1 MKQNIAKVFTFS
13 LLASSISFTSCVD
26 NEKTLFN
33 ADQLKQTYEETFPVK
48 NIDPNGDWTMSHKVT
63 AHVSVNGDLG
73 TDYKIQ
79 IFDADPLS
87 SESTAKILAEGTAN
101 QSTTL
106 NVVMDCATALNK
118 VFVARIDKRGHLGN
132 HGYYMVQP
140 VAIENG
146 EVTAHL
152 GYEKDVPTRS
162 MSRAVTTTGIPA
174 MEAPYTAD
182 FISGKKKIATDVQA
196 GWDLGAGSGWSGNY
210 NEYPVFMQSER
221 WFKIPAG
228 TFRDGF
234 TTTGASGGA
243 QAVKVI
249 VPQGSTWV
257 IENSNKFSDI
267 TEIIVENG
275 GTAEIAKNAS
285 LILTKASYITVM
297 PGGSI
302 VGEGTIEIT
311 NSSAGL
317 SNYNAGMIDCNLLK
331 IEGGG
336 SGVDFMNYGTLKL
349 NSYKASTNGT
359 TLINHGTIE
368 AITIDGNNNTNI
380 KNGCYLKT
388 GKFQFGALVMGNTSE
403 AICEE
408 LTGNGN
414 DNNIEMEAQSML
426 TCTGKA
432 NLYRTV
438 TGPKKG
444 TALLRIHTIDDT
456 SGLAYSTSKVT
467 NNIIC
472 EITDQTSN
480 GKNQWEWSPF
490 DWLVYK
496 GLQQGATYCNPGK
509 ADFILPADGECIKE
523 GYNSDENPDDVEIR
537 NAVYSYAFED
547 NYPQAGDYDFN
558 DIVLNV
564 KLPAAGN
571 DVKELKYTVDLRAVG
586 AVKQLGAGLRIR
598 GIDKSNVEEVSF
610 DAGATQ
616 RTNSLNSGIFENAS
630 YETNGNELVI
640 PLFGDAHYVYGYT
653 GSQRPMLNTGNAST
667 PLTDI
672 YTLEVNIKLKNAI
685 SIPSVTDGLDFF
697 IAYQGGAQKRT
708 EIHLNQFNSA
718 TANGQLADKEVLE
731 VIKAVN
737 NTWALCV
744 PEKFAYPTETTV
756 ITNAYSKFADW
767 AHDQSTNTDWYN
779 TVSSNK
785 VMKY

>member
-13 LLASSISFTSCVD
+13 LLAFSISFTSCVD

-118 VFVARIDKRGHLGN
+118 VFVARIDN
-132 HGYYMVQP
+132 HGHYMVQP

-146 EVTAHL
+146 EVTAQL
-152 GYEKDVPTRS
+152 GHEKDVPTRS

-174 MEAPYTAD
+174 MAAPYTAD
-182 FISGKKKIATDVQA
+182 DISSKKAIATDVQA
-196 GWDLGAGSGWSGNY
+196 DWDLGAGFGWF
-210 NEYPVFMQSER
+210 EYAKLPVFKEKER
-221 WFKIPAG
+221 WFKIQSG
-228 TFRDGF
+228 TFNKGF
-234 TTTGASGGA
+234 TTTGTSGGA

-249 VPQGSTWV
+249 VPQGSTWI
-257 IENSNKFSDI
+257 IESSYQFSDI

-275 GTAEIAKNAS
+275 GKVEIAKNAS
-285 LILTKASYITVM
+285 LVLTNKSYLTVM

-302 VGEGTIEIT
+302 TGKGTIQIT
-311 NSSAGL
+311 NGSSGFK
-317 SNYNAGMIDCNLLK
+317 NYNAGTINCSVLDFN
-331 IEGGG
+331 GGV
-336 SGVDFMNYGTLKL
+336 GVFYNYGLL
-349 NSYKASTNGT
+349 QLERYEASTNGME
-359 TLINHGTIE
+359 LVNHGTME
-368 AITIDGNNNTNI
+368 AESINGNNNTNI

-388 GKFQFGALVMGNTSE
+388 GKFQFGTLVMGNTSE

-408 LTGNGN
+408 LGYNGN
-414 DNNIEMEAQSML
+414 DNDIVMEAQSML

-432 NLYRTV
+432 SLYRTV
-438 TGPKKG
+438 TGPTVG
-444 TALLRIHTIDDT
+444 TALLRINEIANL
-456 SGLAYSTSKVT
+456 SGLAQSNSKVT

-472 EITDQTSN
+472 EITDQTYK
-480 GKNQWEWSPF
+480 GEAHYDWSPF
-490 DWLVYK
+490 AWLVNK

-564 KLPAAGN
+564 NLPAAGN
-571 DVKELKYTVDLRAVG
+571 DVKELKYTVNLRAVG

-610 DAGATQ
+610 GAGAT

>member
-13 LLASSISFTSCVD
+13 LLASSISFISCVD
-26 NEKTLFN
+26 NEKNLFD
-33 ADQLKQTYEETFPVK
+33 ADQLKQIYEETFPVK
-48 NIDPNGDWTMSHKVT
+48 NIDPDGDWTLSRSVT
-63 AHVSVNGDLG
+63 AHILVSGYEGVN
-73 TDYKIQ
+73 YKIR

-87 SESTAKILAEGTAN
+87 SESTAKILAEEDATQG
-101 QSTTL
+101 TTL
-106 NVVMDCATALNK
+106 TVVFDCATALNK
-118 VFVARIDKRGHLGN
+118 VFVARVDEHE
-132 HGYYMVQP
+132 HYMVQP

-146 EVTAHL
+146 EVTARL
-152 GYEKDVPTRS
+152 GYADVSTRS
-162 MSRAVTTTGIPA
+162 MSRAVTTGIPT
-174 MEAPYTAD
+174 MKAPYTAD
-182 FISGKKKIATDVQA
+182 FISAKKEDATPVEA
-196 GWDLGAGSGWSGNY
+196 GWDLSAGPGWF
-210 NEYPVFMQSER
+210 EYAKLPVFKEKIR
-221 WFKIPAG
+221 WFKIPSGIFKAG
-228 TFRDGF
+228 LKTSG
-234 TTTGASGGA
+234 TSGGA
-243 QAVKVI
+243 EAIKII
-249 VPQGSTWV
+249 VPQGSTWM
-257 IENSNKFSDI
+257 IENSNQFDNI

-275 GTAEIAKNAS
+275 GIIKIAENAT
-285 LILTKASYITVM
+285 LILTQASYITVM

-302 VGEGTIEIT
+302 MGKGTIYMT
-311 NSSAGL
+311 NGSAGFT
-317 SNYNAGMIDCNLLK
+317 NYNAGIIDCDLLK
-331 IEGGG
+331 IDGGG

-349 NSYKASTNGT
+349 NSYRASTAGT
-359 TLINHGTIE
+359 TLTNHGTIE
-368 AITIDGNNNTNI
+368 AVTIDGNNNTHI

-388 GKFQFGALVMGNTSE
+388 GKFQFGTLVMGNTSE

-408 LTGNGN
+408 LGYNGN
-414 DNNIEMEAQSML
+414 DNDIVMEAQSML

-432 NLYRTV
+432 SLYRTV
-438 TGPKKG
+438 TGPTVG
-444 TALLRIHTIDDT
+444 TALLRINEIANL
-456 SGLAYSTSKVT
+456 SGLAQSNSKVT

-472 EITDQTSN
+472 EITDQTYK
-480 GKNQWEWSPF
+480 GEAHYDWSPF
-490 DWLVYK
+490 AWLVNK

-586 AVKQLGAGLRIR
+586 AVKQLGAGLRIQ

-610 DAGATQ
+610 GAGATQ

>member
-13 LLASSISFTSCVD
+13 LLASSISFISCVD
-26 NEKTLFN
+26 NEKNLFD
-33 ADQLKQTYEETFPVK
+33 ADQLKQIYEETFPVK
-48 NIDPNGDWTMSHKVT
+48 NIDPDGDWTLSRSVT
-63 AHVSVNGDLG
+63 AHILVSGYEGVN
-73 TDYKIQ
+73 YKIR

-87 SESTAKILAEGTAN
+87 SESTAKILAEEDATQG
-101 QSTTL
+101 TTL
-106 NVVMDCATALNK
+106 TVVFDCATALNK
-118 VFVARIDKRGHLGN
+118 VFVARVDEHE
-132 HGYYMVQP
+132 HYMVQP

-146 EVTAHL
+146 EVTARL
-152 GYEKDVPTRS
+152 GYADVSTRS
-162 MSRAVTTTGIPA
+162 MSRAVTTGIPT
-174 MEAPYTAD
+174 MKAPYTAD
-182 FISGKKKIATDVQA
+182 FISAKKEDATPVEA
-196 GWDLGAGSGWSGNY
+196 GWDLSAGPGWF
-210 NEYPVFMQSER
+210 EYAKLPVFKEKIR
-221 WFKIPAG
+221 WFKIPSGIFKAG
-228 TFRDGF
+228 LKTSG
-234 TTTGASGGA
+234 TSGGA
-243 QAVKVI
+243 EAIKII
-249 VPQGSTWV
+249 VPQGSTWM
-257 IENSNKFSDI
+257 IENSNQFDNI

-275 GTAEIAKNAS
+275 GIIKIAENAT
-285 LILTKASYITVM
+285 LILTQASYITVM

-302 VGEGTIEIT
+302 MGKGTIYMT
-311 NSSAGL
+311 NSSAGFT
-317 SNYNAGMIDCNLLK
+317 NYNAGIIDCDLLK
-331 IEGGG
+331 IDGGG

-349 NSYKASTNGT
+349 NSYRASTAGT
-359 TLINHGTIE
+359 TLTNHGTIE
-368 AITIDGNNNTNI
+368 AVTIDGNNNTHI

-388 GKFQFGALVMGNTSE
+388 GKFQFGTLVMGNTSE

-408 LTGNGN
+408 LGYNGN
-414 DNNIEMEAQSML
+414 DNDIVMEAQSML

-432 NLYRTV
+432 SLYRTV
-438 TGPKKG
+438 TGPTVG
-444 TALLRIHTIDDT
+444 TALLRINEIANL
-456 SGLAYSTSKVT
+456 SGLAQSNSKVT

-472 EITDQTSN
+472 EITDQTYK
-480 GKNQWEWSPF
+480 GEAHYDWSPF
-490 DWLVYK
+490 AWLVNK

-586 AVKQLGAGLRIR
+586 AVKQLGAGLRIQ

-610 DAGATQ
+610 GAGATQ

-767 AHDQSTNTDWYN
+767 AHNQSTNTDCYN

>member
-13 LLASSISFTSCVD
+13 LLASSISFISCVD
-26 NEKTLFN
+26 NEKNLFD
-33 ADQLKQTYEETFPVK
+33 ADQLKQIYEETFPVK
-48 NIDPNGDWTMSHKVT
+48 NIDPDGDWTLSRSVT
-63 AHVSVNGDLG
+63 AHILVSGYEGVN
-73 TDYKIQ
+73 YKIR
-79 IFDADPLS
+79 IFDTDPLS
-87 SESTAKILAEGTAN
+87 SESTAKILAEEDATQG
-101 QSTTL
+101 TTL
-106 NVVMDCATALNK
+106 TVVFDCATALNK
-118 VFVARIDKRGHLGN
+118 VFVARVDEHE
-132 HGYYMVQP
+132 HYMVQP

-146 EVTAHL
+146 EVTARL
-152 GYEKDVPTRS
+152 GYADVSTRS
-162 MSRAVTTTGIPA
+162 MSRAVTTGIPT
-174 MEAPYTAD
+174 MKAPYTAD
-182 FISGKKKIATDVQA
+182 FISAKKEDATPVEA
-196 GWDLGAGSGWSGNY
+196 GWDLSAGPGWF
-210 NEYPVFMQSER
+210 EYAKLPVFKEKIR
-221 WFKIPAG
+221 WFKIPSGIFKAG
-228 TFRDGF
+228 LKTSG
-234 TTTGASGGA
+234 TSGGA
-243 QAVKVI
+243 EAIKII
-249 VPQGSTWV
+249 VPQGSTWM
-257 IENSNKFSDI
+257 IENSNQFDNI

-275 GTAEIAKNAS
+275 GIIKIAENAT
-285 LILTKASYITVM
+285 LILTQASYITVM

-302 VGEGTIEIT
+302 MGKGTIYMT
-311 NSSAGL
+311 NSSAGFT
-317 SNYNAGMIDCNLLK
+317 NYNAGIIDCDLLK
-331 IEGGG
+331 IDGGG

-349 NSYKASTNGT
+349 NSYRASTAGT
-359 TLINHGTIE
+359 TLTNHGTIE
-368 AITIDGNNNTNI
+368 AVTIDGNNNTHI

-388 GKFQFGALVMGNTSE
+388 GKFQFGTLVMGNTSE

-408 LTGNGN
+408 LGYNGN
-414 DNNIEMEAQSML
+414 DNDIVMEAQSML

-432 NLYRTV
+432 SLYRTV
-438 TGPKKG
+438 TGPTVG
-444 TALLRIHTIDDT
+444 TALLRINEIANL
-456 SGLAYSTSKVT
+456 SGLAQSNSKVT

-472 EITDQTSN
+472 EITDQTYK
-480 GKNQWEWSPF
+480 GEAHYDWSPF
-490 DWLVYK
+490 AWLVNK

-586 AVKQLGAGLRIR
+586 AVKQLGAGLRIQ

-610 DAGATQ
+610 GAGATQ

>member
-33 ADQLKQTYEETFPVK
+33 ADRLKQTYEETFPVK

-118 VFVARIDKRGHLGN
+118 VFVARIDN
-132 HGYYMVQP
+132 HGHYMVQP

-146 EVTAHL
+146 EVNAQL
-152 GYEKDVPTRS
+152 GHEKDVPTRS

-182 FISGKKKIATDVQA
+182 DINSKKAIATDVQA
-196 GWDLGAGSGWSGNY
+196 GWDLGAGSGWF
-210 NEYPVFMQSER
+210 EYAKLPVFKEKER
-221 WFKIPAG
+221 WFKIQSG
-228 TFRDGF
+228 TFNKGF
-234 TTTGASGGA
+234 TTTGTSGGA

-249 VPQGSTWV
+249 VPQGSTWI
-257 IENSNKFSDI
+257 IESSYQFSDI
-267 TEIIVENG
+267 TEIVVENG
-275 GTAEIAKNAS
+275 GKVEIAKNAS
-285 LILTKASYITVM
+285 LALTNKSYLTVM

-302 VGEGTIEIT
+302 TGKGTIQIT
-311 NSSAGL
+311 NGSSGFK
-317 SNYNAGMIDCNLLK
+317 NYNAGTINCSVLDFN
-331 IEGGG
+331 GGV
-336 SGVDFMNYGTLKL
+336 GVFYNYGLL
-349 NSYKASTNGT
+349 QLERYEASTNGME
-359 TLINHGTIE
+359 LVNHGTMETGSIN
-368 AITIDGNNNTNI
+368 GNNNTNI

-388 GKFQFGALVMGNTSE
+388 GKFQFGTLVMGNTSE
-403 AICEE
+403 VICEE
-408 LTGNGN
+408 LGYNGN
-414 DNNIEMEAQSML
+414 DNDIVMEAQSML

-432 NLYRTV
+432 SLYRTV
-438 TGPKKG
+438 TGPTVG
-444 TALLRIHTIDDT
+444 TALLRINEIANL
-456 SGLAYSTSKVT
+456 SGLAQSNSKVT

-472 EITDQTSN
+472 EITDQTYK
-480 GKNQWEWSPF
+480 GEAHYDWSPF
-490 DWLVYK
+490 AWLVNK

-564 KLPAAGN
+564 NLPAAGN
-571 DVKELKYTVDLRAVG
+571 DVKELKYAVDLRAVG

-598 GIDKSNVEEVSF
+598 EFDKSNVEEVSF
-610 DAGATQ
+610 GAGATQ

-667 PLTDI
+667 PLTNI

-697 IAYQGGAQKRT
+697 IAYQRGAQKRT
-708 EIHLNQFNSA
+708 EIHLNQFNSP
-718 TANGQLADKEVLE
+718 TVNGQLADKEVLD

-756 ITNAYSKFADW
+756 ITDAYAKFADW
-767 AHDQSTNTDWYN
+767 AHDQAMNTDWYN

>member
-1 MKQNIAKVFTFS
+1 MKQNIANVFTFS

-26 NEKTLFN
+26 NEKTLFD
-33 ADQLKQTYEETFPVK
+33 ADQLRQTYEETFPVK

-118 VFVARIDKRGHLGN
+118 VFVARIDN
-132 HGYYMVQP
+132 HGHYMVQP

-146 EVTAHL
+146 EVTAQL
-152 GYEKDVPTRS
+152 GHEKDVPTRS
-162 MSRAVTTTGIPA
+162 MSRTVPKTGIPA
-174 MEAPYTAD
+174 MGAPYTAD
-182 FISGKKKIATDVQA
+182 DISSKKAIATDVQA
-196 GWDLGAGSGWSGNY
+196 GWDLGAGSGWF
-210 NEYPVFMQSER
+210 EYAKLPVFKEKER
-221 WFKIPAG
+221 WFKIQSG
-228 TFRDGF
+228 TFNKGF
-234 TTTGASGGA
+234 TTTGTSGGA

-249 VPQGSTWV
+249 VPQGSTWI
-257 IENSNKFSDI
+257 IESSYQFSDI
-267 TEIIVENG
+267 TEIVVENG
-275 GTAEIAKNAS
+275 GKVEIAKNAS
-285 LILTKASYITVM
+285 LVLTNKSYLTVM

-302 VGEGTIEIT
+302 IGEGTIQIT
-311 NSSAGL
+311 NGSSGL
-317 SNYNAGMIDCNLLK
+317 RNYNAGTINCSVLDFN
-331 IEGGG
+331 GGV
-336 SGVDFMNYGTLKL
+336 GVFYNYGLL
-349 NSYKASTNGT
+349 QLERYEASTNGME
-359 TLINHGTIE
+359 LVNHGTME
-368 AITIDGNNNTNI
+368 AESINGNNNTNI

-388 GKFQFGALVMGNTSE
+388 GKFQFGTLVMGNTSE

-408 LTGNGN
+408 LGYNGN
-414 DNNIEMEAQSML
+414 DNDIVMEAQSML

-432 NLYRTV
+432 SLYRTV
-438 TGPKKG
+438 TGPTVG
-444 TALLRIHTIDDT
+444 TALLRINEIANL
-456 SGLAYSTSKVT
+456 SGLAQSNSKVT

-472 EITDQTSN
+472 EITDQTYK
-480 GKNQWEWSPF
+480 GEAHYDWSPF
-490 DWLVYK
+490 AWLVNK

-564 KLPAAGN
+564 NLPAAGN
-571 DVKELKYTVDLRAVG
+571 DVKELKYIVDLRAVG

-598 GIDKSNVEEVSF
+598 EFDKSNVEEVSF
-610 DAGATQ
+610 GAGATQ

-667 PLTDI
+667 PLTNI

-708 EIHLNQFNSA
+708 EIHLNQFNSP
-718 TANGQLADKEVLE
+718 TVNGQLADKEVLD

-756 ITNAYSKFADW
+756 ITDAYAKFADW
-767 AHDQSTNTDWYN
+767 AHDQATNTDWYN

>member
-33 ADQLKQTYEETFPVK
+33 ADRLKQTYEETFPVK

-118 VFVARIDKRGHLGN
+118 VFVARIDN
-132 HGYYMVQP
+132 HGHYMVQP

-146 EVTAHL
+146 EVNAQL
-152 GYEKDVPTRS
+152 GHEKDVPTRS

-182 FISGKKKIATDVQA
+182 DINSKKAIATDVQA
-196 GWDLGAGSGWSGNY
+196 GWDLGAGSGWF
-210 NEYPVFMQSER
+210 EYAKLPVFKEKER
-221 WFKIPAG
+221 WFKIQSG
-228 TFRDGF
+228 TFNKGF
-234 TTTGASGGA
+234 TTTGTSGGA

-249 VPQGSTWV
+249 VPQGSTWI
-257 IENSNKFSDI
+257 IESSYQFSDI

-275 GTAEIAKNAS
+275 GKVEIAKNAN
-285 LILTKASYITVM
+285 LVLTNKSYLTVM

-302 VGEGTIEIT
+302 TGKGTIQIT
-311 NSSAGL
+311 SGSSGFK
-317 SNYNAGMIDCNLLK
+317 NYNAGTINCSVLDFN
-331 IEGGG
+331 GGV
-336 SGVDFMNYGTLKL
+336 GVFYNYGLL
-349 NSYKASTNGT
+349 QLERYEASTNGME
-359 TLINHGTIE
+359 LVNHGTME
-368 AITIDGNNNTNI
+368 AESINGNNNTNI

-388 GKFQFGALVMGNTSE
+388 GKFQFGTLVMGNTSE
-403 AICEE
+403 VICEE
-408 LTGNGN
+408 LDYNGN
-414 DNNIEMEAQSML
+414 DNDIVMEAQSML

-432 NLYRTV
+432 SLYRTV
-438 TGPKKG
+438 TGPTVG
-444 TALLRIHTIDDT
+444 TALLRINEIANL
-456 SGLAYSTSKVT
+456 SGLAQSNSKVT

-472 EITDQTSN
+472 EITNQTYK
-480 GKNQWEWSPF
+480 GEAHYDWSPF
-490 DWLVYK
+490 AWLVNK

-509 ADFILPADGECIKE
+509 AEFILPADGDCVKE
-523 GYNSDENPDDVEIR
+523 GYNSDEKPDDVEIR
-537 NAVYSYAFED
+537 YAVYSYAFED
-547 NYPQAGDYDFN
+547 NYPKAGDYDFN

-564 KLPAAGN
+564 TLPAAGN
-571 DVKELKYTVDLRAVG
+571 DVKELKYKIDLRAVG

-598 GIDKSNVEEVSF
+598 GIDKNNVEEISF
-610 DAGATQ
+610 GAGAAQ
-616 RTNSLNSGIFENAS
+616 RTGSLNSGIFENAS
-630 YETNGNELVI
+630 YEANGNELVI

-653 GSQRPMLNTGNAST
+653 GAQRPMLNTGNAST

-672 YTLEVNIKLKNAI
+672 YTLEVNVKLKNEI
-685 SIPSVTDGLDFF
+685 SVPSVTDGLDFF
-697 IAYQGGAQKRT
+697 IAYQGIGQKRT
-708 EIHLNQFNSA
+708 EIHLTHFNSA
-718 TANGQLADKEVLE
+718 TANGQLADNEVLE

-744 PEKFAYPTETTV
+744 PDKFAYPTETTV

-767 AHDQSTNTDWYN
+767 AHDQSSTTDWYK
-779 TVSSNK
+779 TVSSDK
-785 VMKY
+785 VIQY

>member
-118 VFVARIDKRGHLGN
+118 VFVARIDN
-132 HGYYMVQP
+132 HGHYMVQP

-146 EVTAHL
+146 EVTAQL
-152 GYEKDVPTRS
+152 GHEKDVPTRS

-174 MEAPYTAD
+174 MEAPYTAGD
-182 FISGKKKIATDVQA
+182 ISSKKAIATDVQA
-196 GWDLGAGSGWSGNY
+196 GWDLGAGSGWGNNY
-210 NEYPVFMQSER
+210 SEYPVFKDTER
-221 WFKIPAG
+221 WFKIQSG
-228 TFRDGF
+228 TFNKGF
-234 TTTGASGGA
+234 TTTGTSGGA

-249 VPQGSTWV
+249 VPQGSTWI
-257 IENSNKFSDI
+257 IESSYQFSDI

-275 GTAEIAKNAS
+275 GKVEIAKNAS
-285 LILTKASYITVM
+285 LVLTNKSYLTVM

-302 VGEGTIEIT
+302 SGEGTIRIT
-311 NSSAGL
+311 NGSSGFK
-317 SNYNAGMIDCNLLK
+317 NYNAGTIDCSVLDFN
-331 IEGGG
+331 GGV
-336 SGVDFMNYGTLKL
+336 GVFYNYGLL
-349 NSYKASTNGT
+349 QLERYDASTNGME
-359 TLINHGTIE
+359 LVNHGTVE
-368 AITIDGNNNTNI
+368 AGSINGNNNTNI

-388 GKFQFGALVMGNTSE
+388 GKFQFGTLVMGNTSE

-408 LTGNGN
+408 LGYNGN
-414 DNNIEMEAQSML
+414 NNDIVMEAQSML

-432 NLYRTV
+432 SLYRTV
-438 TGPKKG
+438 TGPTVG
-444 TALLRIHTIDDT
+444 TALLRINEIANL
-456 SGLAYSTSKVT
+456 SGLAQSNSKVT
-467 NNIIC
+467 NNIVC
-472 EITDQTSN
+472 EITDQTN
-480 GKNQWEWSPF
+480 KGNADYNWSPF
-490 DWLVYK
+490 AWLINK

-564 KLPAAGN
+564 NLPTAGN

-610 DAGATQ
+610 GAGATQ

-767 AHDQSTNTDWYN
+767 AHDQNTNTDWYN

>member
-33 ADQLKQTYEETFPVK
+33 ADQLRQTYEETFPVK

-87 SESTAKILAEGTAN
+87 SESTAKILSEGTAN

-118 VFVARIDKRGHLGN
+118 VFVARIDN
-132 HGYYMVQP
+132 HGHYMVQP

-146 EVTAHL
+146 EVTAQL
-152 GYEKDVPTRS
+152 GHEKDVPTRS
-162 MSRAVTTTGIPA
+162 MSRTVPKTGIPA
-174 MEAPYTAD
+174 MGAPYTAD
-182 FISGKKKIATDVQA
+182 DISSKKAIATDVQA
-196 GWDLGAGSGWSGNY
+196 GWDLGAGSGWY
-210 NEYPVFMQSER
+210 EYAKLPVFKEKER
-221 WFKIPAG
+221 WFKIQSG
-228 TFRDGF
+228 TFNKGF
-234 TTTGASGGA
+234 TTTGTSGGA

-249 VPQGSTWV
+249 VPQGSTWI
-257 IENSNKFSDI
+257 IESSYQFSDI
-267 TEIIVENG
+267 TEIVVENG
-275 GTAEIAKNAS
+275 GKVEIAKNAS
-285 LILTKASYITVM
+285 LALTNKSYLTVM

-302 VGEGTIEIT
+302 IGEGTIQIT
-311 NSSAGL
+311 NGSSGL
-317 SNYNAGMIDCNLLK
+317 RNYNAGTINCSVLDFN
-331 IEGGG
+331 GGV
-336 SGVDFMNYGTLKL
+336 GVFYNYGLL
-349 NSYKASTNGT
+349 QLERYEASTNGME
-359 TLINHGTIE
+359 LVNHGTME
-368 AITIDGNNNTNI
+368 AESINGNNNTNI

-388 GKFQFGALVMGNTSE
+388 GKFQFGTLVMGNTSE

-408 LTGNGN
+408 LGYNGN
-414 DNNIEMEAQSML
+414 DNDIVMEAQSML

-432 NLYRTV
+432 SLYRTV
-438 TGPKKG
+438 TGPTVG
-444 TALLRIHTIDDT
+444 TALLGINEIANL
-456 SGLAYSTSKVT
+456 SGLAQSNSKVT

-472 EITDQTSN
+472 EITDQTYK
-480 GKNQWEWSPF
+480 GEAHYDWSPF
-490 DWLVYK
+490 AWLVNK

-564 KLPAAGN
+564 NLPAAGN
-571 DVKELKYTVDLRAVG
+571 DVKELKYIVDLRAVG

-598 GIDKSNVEEVSF
+598 EFDKSNVEEVSF
-610 DAGATQ
+610 GAGATQ

-667 PLTDI
+667 PLTNI

-708 EIHLNQFNSA
+708 EIHLNQFNSP
-718 TANGQLADKEVLE
+718 TANGQLADKEVLD

-756 ITNAYSKFADW
+756 ITDAYAKFVDW
-767 AHDQSTNTDWYN
+767 AHDQVMNTDWYN

>member
-33 ADQLKQTYEETFPVK
+33 ADQLRQTYEETFPVK

-118 VFVARIDKRGHLGN
+118 VFVARIDN
-132 HGYYMVQP
+132 HGHYMVQP

-146 EVTAHL
+146 EVTAQL
-152 GYEKDVPTRS
+152 GHEKDVPTRS
-162 MSRAVTTTGIPA
+162 MSRTVPKTGIPA
-174 MEAPYTAD
+174 MGAPYTAD
-182 FISGKKKIATDVQA
+182 DISSKKAIATDVQA
-196 GWDLGAGSGWSGNY
+196 GWDLGAGSGWY
-210 NEYPVFMQSER
+210 EYAKLPVFKEKER
-221 WFKIPAG
+221 WFKIQSG
-228 TFRDGF
+228 TFNKGF
-234 TTTGASGGA
+234 TTTGTSGGA

-249 VPQGSTWV
+249 VPQGSTWI
-257 IENSNKFSDI
+257 IESSYQFSDI
-267 TEIIVENG
+267 TEIVVENG
-275 GTAEIAKNAS
+275 GKVEIAKNAS
-285 LILTKASYITVM
+285 LVLTNKSYLTVM

-302 VGEGTIEIT
+302 IGEGTIQIT
-311 NSSAGL
+311 NGSSGL
-317 SNYNAGMIDCNLLK
+317 RNYNAGTINCSVLDFN
-331 IEGGG
+331 GGV
-336 SGVDFMNYGTLKL
+336 GVFYNYGLL
-349 NSYKASTNGT
+349 QLERYEASTNGME
-359 TLINHGTIE
+359 LVNHGTME
-368 AITIDGNNNTNI
+368 AESINGNNNTNI

-388 GKFQFGALVMGNTSE
+388 GKFQFGTLVMGNTSE

-408 LTGNGN
+408 LGYNGN
-414 DNNIEMEAQSML
+414 DNDIVMEAQSML

-432 NLYRTV
+432 SLYRTV
-438 TGPKKG
+438 TGPTVG
-444 TALLRIHTIDDT
+444 TALLRINEIANL
-456 SGLAYSTSKVT
+456 SGLAQSNSKVT

-472 EITDQTSN
+472 EITDQTYK
-480 GKNQWEWSPF
+480 GEAHYDWSPF
-490 DWLVYK
+490 AWLVNK

-564 KLPAAGN
+564 NLPAAGN
-571 DVKELKYTVDLRAVG
+571 DVKELKYIVDLRAVG

-598 GIDKSNVEEVSF
+598 EFDKSNVEEVSF
-610 DAGATQ
+610 GAGATQ

-667 PLTDI
+667 PLTNI

-708 EIHLNQFNSA
+708 EIHLNQFNSP
-718 TANGQLADKEVLE
+718 TANGQLADKEVLD

-756 ITNAYSKFADW
+756 ITDAYAKFVDW
-767 AHDQSTNTDWYN
+767 AHDQVMNTDWYN

>member
-26 NEKTLFN
+26 NEKTLFD
-33 ADQLKQTYEETFPVK
+33 ADQLRQTYEETFPVK

-118 VFVARIDKRGHLGN
+118 VFVARIDN
-132 HGYYMVQP
+132 HGHYMVQP

-146 EVTAHL
+146 EVTAQL
-152 GYEKDVPTRS
+152 GHEKDVPTRS
-162 MSRAVTTTGIPA
+162 MSRTVPKTGIPA
-174 MEAPYTAD
+174 MAAPYTAD
-182 FISGKKKIATDVQA
+182 DISSKKAIATDVQA
-196 GWDLGAGSGWSGNY
+196 DWDLGAGFGWF
-210 NEYPVFMQSER
+210 EYAKLPVFKEKER
-221 WFKIPAG
+221 WFKIQSG
-228 TFRDGF
+228 TFNKGF
-234 TTTGASGGA
+234 TTTGTSGGA

-249 VPQGSTWV
+249 VPQGSTWI
-257 IENSNKFSDI
+257 IESSYQFSDI
-267 TEIIVENG
+267 TEIVVENG
-275 GTAEIAKNAS
+275 GKVEIAKNAS
-285 LILTKASYITVM
+285 LALTNKSYLTVM

-302 VGEGTIEIT
+302 IGEGTIQIT
-311 NSSAGL
+311 NGSSGL
-317 SNYNAGMIDCNLLK
+317 RNYNAGTINCSVLDFN
-331 IEGGG
+331 GGV
-336 SGVDFMNYGTLKL
+336 GVFYNYGLL
-349 NSYKASTNGT
+349 QLERYEASTNGME
-359 TLINHGTIE
+359 LVNHGTMETGSIN
-368 AITIDGNNNTNI
+368 GNNNTNI

-388 GKFQFGALVMGNTSE
+388 GKFQFGTLVMGNTSE

-408 LTGNGN
+408 LGYNGN
-414 DNNIEMEAQSML
+414 DNDIVMEAQSML

-432 NLYRTV
+432 SLYRTV
-438 TGPKKG
+438 TGPTVG
-444 TALLRIHTIDDT
+444 TALLRINEIANL
-456 SGLAYSTSKVT
+456 SGLAQSNSKVT

-472 EITDQTSN
+472 EITDQTYK
-480 GKNQWEWSPF
+480 GEAHYDWSPF
-490 DWLVYK
+490 AWLVNK

-564 KLPAAGN
+564 NLPAAGN
-571 DVKELKYTVDLRAVG
+571 DVKELKYIVDLRAVG

-598 GIDKSNVEEVSF
+598 EFDKSNVEEVSF
-610 DAGATQ
+610 GAGATQ

>member
-1 MKQNIAKVFTFS
+1 
-13 LLASSISFTSCVD
+13 
-26 NEKTLFN
+26 
-33 ADQLKQTYEETFPVK
+33 
-48 NIDPNGDWTMSHKVT
+48 
-63 AHVSVNGDLG
+63 
-73 TDYKIQ
+73 
-79 IFDADPLS
+79 
-87 SESTAKILAEGTAN
+87 
-101 QSTTL
+101 
-106 NVVMDCATALNK
+106 
-118 VFVARIDKRGHLGN
+118 
-132 HGYYMVQP
+132 
-140 VAIENG
+140 
-146 EVTAHL
+146 
-152 GYEKDVPTRS
+152 
-162 MSRAVTTTGIPA
+162 
-174 MEAPYTAD
+174 
-182 FISGKKKIATDVQA
+182 
-196 GWDLGAGSGWSGNY
+196 
-210 NEYPVFMQSER
+210 
-221 WFKIPAG
+221 
-228 TFRDGF
+228 
-234 TTTGASGGA
+234 
-243 QAVKVI
+243 
-249 VPQGSTWV
+249 
-257 IENSNKFSDI
+257 
-267 TEIIVENG
+267 
-275 GTAEIAKNAS
+275 
-285 LILTKASYITVM
+285 
-297 PGGSI
+297 
-302 VGEGTIEIT
+302 
-311 NSSAGL
+311 
-317 SNYNAGMIDCNLLK
+317 
-331 IEGGG
+331 
-336 SGVDFMNYGTLKL
+336 
-349 NSYKASTNGT
+349 
-359 TLINHGTIE
+359 
-368 AITIDGNNNTNI
+368 
-380 KNGCYLKT
+380 
-388 GKFQFGALVMGNTSE
+388 
-403 AICEE
+403 
-408 LTGNGN
+408 
-414 DNNIEMEAQSML
+414 ML

-432 NLYRTV
+432 SLYRTV
-438 TGPKKG
+438 TGPTVG
-444 TALLRIHTIDDT
+444 TALLRINEIANL
-456 SGLAYSTSKVT
+456 SGLAQSNSKVT

-472 EITDQTSN
+472 EITDQTYK
-480 GKNQWEWSPF
+480 GEAHYDWSPF
-490 DWLVYK
+490 AWLVNK

>member
-33 ADQLKQTYEETFPVK
+33 ADQLRQTYEETFPVK

-118 VFVARIDKRGHLGN
+118 VFVARIDN
-132 HGYYMVQP
+132 HGHYMVQP

-146 EVTAHL
+146 EVTAQL
-152 GYEKDVPTRS
+152 GHEKDVPTRS
-162 MSRAVTTTGIPA
+162 MSRTVPKTGIPT
-174 MEAPYTAD
+174 MGAPYTAD
-182 FISGKKKIATDVQA
+182 DISSKKAIATDVQA
-196 GWDLGAGSGWSGNY
+196 GWDLGAGSGWF
-210 NEYPVFMQSER
+210 EYAKLPVFKEKER
-221 WFKIPAG
+221 WFKIQSG
-228 TFRDGF
+228 TFNKGF
-234 TTTGASGGA
+234 TTTGTSGGA

-249 VPQGSTWV
+249 VPQGSTWI
-257 IENSNKFSDI
+257 IESSYQFSDI
-267 TEIIVENG
+267 TEIVVENG
-275 GTAEIAKNAS
+275 GKVEIAKNAS
-285 LILTKASYITVM
+285 LALTNKSYLTVM

-302 VGEGTIEIT
+302 IGEGTIQIT
-311 NSSAGL
+311 NGSSGL
-317 SNYNAGMIDCNLLK
+317 RNYNAGTINCSVLDFN
-331 IEGGG
+331 GGV
-336 SGVDFMNYGTLKL
+336 GVFYNYGLL
-349 NSYKASTNGT
+349 QLERYEASTNGME
-359 TLINHGTIE
+359 LVNHGTME
-368 AITIDGNNNTNI
+368 AESINGNNNTNI

-388 GKFQFGALVMGNTSE
+388 GKFQFGTLVMGNTSE
-403 AICEE
+403 AICKE
-408 LTGNGN
+408 LGYNGN
-414 DNNIEMEAQSML
+414 DNDIVMEAQSML

-432 NLYRTV
+432 SLYRTV
-438 TGPKKG
+438 TGPTVG
-444 TALLRIHTIDDT
+444 TALLRINEIANL
-456 SGLAYSTSKVT
+456 SGLAQSNSKVT

-472 EITDQTSN
+472 EITDQTYK
-480 GKNQWEWSPF
+480 GEAHYDWSPF
-490 DWLVYK
+490 AWLVNK

-564 KLPAAGN
+564 NLPAAGN
-571 DVKELKYTVDLRAVG
+571 DVKELKYIVDLRAVG

-598 GIDKSNVEEVSF
+598 EFDKSNVEEVSF
-610 DAGATQ
+610 GAGAPQ

-667 PLTDI
+667 PLTNI

-708 EIHLNQFNSA
+708 EIHLNQFNSP
-718 TANGQLADKEVLE
+718 TANGQLADKEVLD

-756 ITNAYSKFADW
+756 ITDAYAKFADW
-767 AHDQSTNTDWYN
+767 AHDQAMNTDWYN